1 MIYTVHSYFHFI
13 LQDWFFLRYQS
24 YIPVYFH
31 LNFATSNPPKL
42 MWPKA
47 SAQFRQAVQRS
58 TQILAS
64 FSAGIA
70 AGSRPSHRA
79 LVLDILPPLVDIL
92 QPNIRPVNTQL
103 YSVRERMELKNTVN
117 IMIQFGVRLRQD
129 RNVDGQYDFVL
140 DP

>member
-1 MIYTVHSYFHFI
+1 M
-13 LQDWFFLRYQS
+13 RYQAF
-24 YIPVYFH
+24 IPVYFH
-31 LNFATSNPPKL
+31 LNFATTCPPKL
-42 MWPKA
+42 TWPKA
-47 SAQFRQAVQRS
+47 GAQFRQAVLRS
-58 TQILAS
+58 NQILAS

-79 LVLDILPPLVDIL
+79 LILDILPPLVDIL

-129 RNVDGQYDFVL
+129 RGIDGTYDFVL